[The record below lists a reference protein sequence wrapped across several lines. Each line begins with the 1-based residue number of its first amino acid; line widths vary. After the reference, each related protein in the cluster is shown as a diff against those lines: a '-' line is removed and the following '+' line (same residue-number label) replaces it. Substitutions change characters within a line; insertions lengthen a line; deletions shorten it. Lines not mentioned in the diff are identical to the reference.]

1 MKKVVLALI
10 GFVFLLAACQN
21 EKAKEETKNTETK
34 QVAVEEVILVT
45 VVDFETKAGD
55 LVGKTISISGT
66 VDHVCKHGGQ
76 KMFLI
81 ETGSENRV
89 KITPDENISAFKSEW
104 EGQNMLV
111 KGIVEEQ
118 RIDEDFLKEWEQQVM
133 SDEDMGD
140 DKGEGK
146 HLGGNMEKGGEDAD
160 KTMELEKIN
169 NLRQQIEASGKE
181 YLSFFTVLCTDYQ
194 LQEPADTTE
203 EGGE

>member
-1 MKKVVLALI
+1 MKRTVIAIISL
-10 GFVFLLAACQN
+10 VFLLAACQN
-21 EKAKEETKNTETK
+21 EKPKEEAKNTETE
-34 QVAVEEVILVT
+34 QVTVEVIPVT
-45 VVDFETKAGD
+45 VMDFETKAGD

-66 VDHVCKHGGQ
+66 VDHVCEHGGQ

-104 EGQNMLV
+104 EGQDIMV
-111 KGIVEEQ
+111 TGIVEEQ

-194 LQEPADTTE
+194 LEEPVADTTE